1 MPPVS
6 ETNVHTYCKN
16 SIHFYCGYNTYIVLT
31 ITILVFCMRFEEK
44 VKILDG
50 RGGILKKNLYI
61 CGEKIEKSIW
71 QQERIVIDHT

>member
-16 SIHFYCGYNTYIVLT
+16 SIHFYCAYNTYIVLT

-44 VKILDG
+44 EE
-50 RGGILKKNLYI
+50 RGTVQFMTRSDIQLRKLLRLYI
-61 CGEKIEKSIW
+61 RG
-71 QQERIVIDHT
+71 

>member
-6 ETNVHTYCKN
+6 VTNVHSYCKN
-16 SIHFYCGYNTYIVLT
+16 SIHFYCAYNTYIVLT

-50 RGGILKKNLYI
+50 R
-61 CGEKIEKSIW
+61 
-71 QQERIVIDHT
+71 